1 MSDDAEEDQP
11 RPEPSSLHDLPLD
24 TAIRLRWVLRD
35 IRAGRT
41 KLLAPS
47 RDDLT
52 LLAELD
58 LISVDNDKL
67 VLTDS
72 ANSIIGSHK

>member
-1 MSDDAEEDQP
+1 MSDDDTQDQP
-11 RPEPSSLHDLPLD
+11 SAEPSSLHHLPVD

-47 RDDLT
+47 SDDLR
-52 LLAELD
+52 LLAERG
-58 LISVDNDKL
+58 LISVNNDRL
-67 VLTDS
+67 VLTDAAIS
-72 ANSIIGSHK
+72 VIGGLR

>member
-1 MSDDAEEDQP
+1 MSGDESQDRPAENP
-11 RPEPSSLHDLPLD
+11 PSLHGLPLD

-41 KLLAPS
+41 KMLAPS
-47 RDDLT
+47 RDDLR
-52 LLAELD
+52 LLAERG

-67 VLTDS
+67 VLTDA
-72 ANSIIGSHK
+72 ANLVIGNPK